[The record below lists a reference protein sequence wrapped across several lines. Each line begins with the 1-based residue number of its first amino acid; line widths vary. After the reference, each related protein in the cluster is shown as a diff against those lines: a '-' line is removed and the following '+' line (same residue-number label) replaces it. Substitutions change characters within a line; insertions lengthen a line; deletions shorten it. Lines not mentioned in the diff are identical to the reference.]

1 MTNGTST
8 NSGVID
14 KHQSTSSEPAKCN
27 MDLLHIANN
36 SSIIR
41 NPNDDNEERRTSI
54 YDRDDDCMSP
64 RTNNDSINVSI
75 YRYKFTD
82 DFTNEMYKFSKVHQY
97 DHRKDFKE
105 AWNTWVEENNDIVT
119 GEIKRLTEM
128 GYDGDILDK
137 MFKSA
142 RYYFRKKSTEKN
154 EPQARRTYIG
164 SQKELLEAMDDHIM
178 LNIVKSDY
186 KPSNA
191 FNEFC
196 QENIKL
202 LQEEVSRLCKSG
214 LTDKNEIKNKVKK
227 TYKNRYFIISKNN

>member
-8 NSGVID
+8 NSGAND
-14 KHQSTSSEPAKCN
+14 KHQSTSSEPAKYN
-27 MDLLHIANN
+27 MDLLHISINN
-36 SSIIR
+36 TSII
-41 NPNDDNEERRTSI
+41 NNDNDDNNDNEERRI
-54 YDRDDDCMSP
+54 YRDDCESP
-64 RTNNDSINVSI
+64 RSNNDSINVSI
-75 YRYKFTD
+75 FRYKFTD

-105 AWNTWVEENNDIVT
+105 AWNVWVEENNEIIT
-119 GEIKRLTEM
+119 IEIKRLTEM

-142 RYYFRKKSTEKN
+142 RYYFRKKSTEKS

-164 SQKELLEAMDDHIM
+164 SQKELLEAMDEHIM
-178 LNIVKSDY
+178 LNIVKTDY

-214 LTDKNEIKNKVKK
+214 LTDKNEIKSKVKK

>member
-1 MTNGTST
+1 MTNGTSK
-8 NSGVID
+8 NSCATD
-14 KHQSTSSEPAKCN
+14 KLQSSTSDRN
-27 MDLLHIANN
+27 MDLLRISDNF
-36 SSIIR
+36 
-41 NPNDDNEERRTSI
+41 NDNINDNINEDNEERRL
-54 YDRDDDCMSP
+54 YRNDDVCESP
-64 RTNNDSINVSI
+64 RSNNDSINVSI

-82 DFTNEMYKFSKVHQY
+82 DFTNEMYKFSKIHQY

-105 AWNTWVEENNDIVT
+105 AWNAWVEENNTIVT
-119 GEIKRLTEM
+119 DEIRRLTEM

-142 RYYFRKKSTEKN
+142 RYYFRKKSTEKS

-164 SQKELLEAMDDHIM
+164 SQKELLDAIDEQIM
-178 LNIVKSDY
+178 INIAKPDY
-186 KPSNA
+186 KPSIA

-202 LQEEVSRLCKSG
+202 LQEEVSRLCKHG
-214 LTDKNEIKNKVKK
+214 FTDKNEIKSKVKK

>member
-8 NSGVID
+8 NSGNND
-14 KHQSTSSEPAKCN
+14 KHQSTTSIRN
-27 MDLLHIANN
+27 MDLLHIPNN
-36 SSIIR
+36 F
-41 NPNDDNEERRTSI
+41 NENGNEERI
-54 YDRDDDCMSP
+54 LYRDDDDDCESP
-64 RTNNDSINVSI
+64 RSNNDTINVSI

-105 AWNTWVEENNDIVT
+105 AWNVWIEENNGIVT
-119 GEIKRLTEM
+119 DEIKRLTEM

-142 RYYFRKKSTEKN
+142 RYYFRKKSTEKS

-164 SQKELLEAMDDHIM
+164 TQKELLEAMDDHIM
-178 LNIVKSDY
+178 INIVKSDY
-186 KPSNA
+186 KPSVA

-214 LTDKNEIKNKVKK
+214 LTDKNEIKRKVKK

>member
-1 MTNGTST
+1 MTNGSST
-8 NSGVID
+8 NSGTND
-14 KHQSTSSEPAKCN
+14 KHQSYTSESAKYKYN
-27 MDLLHIANN
+27 MDLLHISDNFNIN
-36 SSIIR
+36 S
-41 NPNDDNEERRTSI
+41 NEDNEERRLYNS
-54 YDRDDDCMSP
+54 DDCKSP
-64 RTNNDSINVSI
+64 RSNNDSINVSI

-82 DFTNEMYKFSKVHQY
+82 DFTNEMYKFSKIHQY

-105 AWNTWVEENNDIVT
+105 AWNAWVEENNGIVT
-119 GEIKRLTEM
+119 DEIKRLNEL

-164 SQKELLEAMDDHIM
+164 SQKELLEAMDEHIII
-178 LNIVKSDY
+178 NISKPDY
-186 KPSNA
+186 KPSIA

-202 LQEEVSRLCKSG
+202 LQEEVSRLCKNG
-214 LTDKNEIKNKVKK
+214 FTDKNDIKSKVKK

>member
-1 MTNGTST
+1 MTNGTSK
-8 NSGVID
+8 NSCTTD
-14 KHQSTSSEPAKCN
+14 KLQSSTSDRN
-27 MDLLHIANN
+27 MDLLHISNN
-36 SSIIR
+36 F
-41 NPNDDNEERRTSI
+41 NDNIDNDNDNEERRL
-54 YDRDDDCMSP
+54 YRDNNDCESP
-64 RTNNDSINVSI
+64 RSNNDSINVSI

-105 AWNTWVEENNDIVT
+105 EWNTWVEENDGIVT
-119 GEIKRLTEM
+119 DEIKRLTDM
-128 GYDGDILDK
+128 VYDGDILDK

-142 RYYFRKKSTEKN
+142 RYYFRKKSTEKS

-164 SQKELLEAMDDHIM
+164 TQKELLEAMDEHIM
-178 LNIVKSDY
+178 VNIVKPDY
-186 KPSNA
+186 KPSTA

-202 LQEEVSRLCKSG
+202 LQEEVSRMCKSG
-214 LTDKNEIKNKVKK
+214 LTDKNEIKSKVKK

>member
-8 NSGVID
+8 NTGTD
-14 KHQSTSSEPAKCN
+14 NKQQSTSIVRN
-27 MDLLHIANN
+27 MDLLHISNN
-36 SSIIR
+36 F
-41 NPNDDNEERRTSI
+41 NDNNENGEERI
-54 YDRDDDCMSP
+54 LCRDDDDDDECESP
-64 RTNNDSINVSI
+64 RSNNDTINVSI

-105 AWNTWVEENNDIVT
+105 AWNVWVEENNGIVT
-119 GEIKRLTEM
+119 DEIKRLTEM

-142 RYYFRKKSTEKN
+142 RYYFRKKSTEKS

-164 SQKELLEAMDDHIM
+164 TQKDLLEAMDEHIM
-178 LNIVKSDY
+178 INIVKPDY
-186 KPSNA
+186 KPSVA

-202 LQEEVSRLCKSG
+202 LQEEVNRLCKSG
-214 LTDKNEIKNKVKK
+214 LTDKNEIKSKVKK